1 MLLETDNRHNPV
13 TGFTDAERIGEW
25 SSALSQYESA
35 LHQAIVSGDFP
46 RAADLLRSIG
56 RLHFERGDYDRAV
69 EVFRQSLSLAEGTG
83 NAVQRGAALNC
94 LGVVEQFRADV
105 DAAQE
110 HYKTAAELAE
120 AAGDRKLSGLV
131 QQNLGAL
138 ATIRGEY
145 DAALE
150 YNQNALSAFRALND
164 EMAAARVLNN
174 IGMLHVD
181 LTQLGHAELS
191 FRGAFTLAERNG
203 DAGLRVKVQI
213 NRAELALARQDFDAA
228 HDFCDEAFREY
239 TRLGSESGLSET
251 YKAYGML
258 YRETGNSQ
266 LANTHFL
273 LALKLAQS
281 CGDRVL
287 EAECE
292 RERALLDMQEGR
304 HRDALGALNRA
315 HRLFLQLRASREV
328 ADIERKLERV
338 ERMYLRVAEMLETEV
353 SISFDSLAVEQYQR
367 VSRYASQLAQAIGFS
382 GRDLTWLRI
391 GAFLYDIGKRSI
403 PVEILN
409 KPGQLDAEELAVA
422 RQHVAHSEQ
431 VVIDLDP
438 PWDMTSMVRHHHENW
453 DGTGYPDALS
463 GEQIPLAARV
473 LGLAD
478 SFTALTSRRSYRKQ
492 HSEAEALAIME
503 TEVGTKFDPTLF
515 ATFKTLVEAGV

>member
-1 MLLETDNRHNPV
+1 MLLETDSRHNP
-13 TGFTDAERIGEW
+13 TAAFADAERLGEW
-25 SSALSQYESA
+25 SSALTQYQNA
-35 LHQAIVSGDFP
+35 LHQANENGDFP

-69 EVFRQSLSLAEGTG
+69 EVFRQSLTLAEQSGT
-83 NAVQRGAALNC
+83 AAQRGAALNC
-94 LGVVEQFRADV
+94 LGVVEQFRADI

-110 HYKTAAELAE
+110 HYRSAAALA
-120 AAGDRKLSGLV
+120 ADAGDRKLAALV

-138 ATIRGEY
+138 ATMRGEY

-150 YNQNALSAFRALND
+150 YNQNALAAFRALND

-181 LTQLGHAELS
+181 VAQLGHAELS

-203 DAGLRVKVQI
+203 DAGLRVKIQI
-213 NRAELALARQDFDAA
+213 NRAELALARHDFDAA
-228 HDFCDEAFREY
+228 HDYCDEAFREY

-251 YKAYGML
+251 YKTYGTL

-287 EAECE
+287 EAESE

-304 HRDALGALNRA
+304 HRDALSALNRA

-338 ERMYLRVAEMLETEV
+338 EKMYLRVAEMLETEV

-367 VSRYASQLAQAIGFS
+367 VARYASQLAQAIGIT

-391 GAFLYDIGKRSI
+391 GAFLYDIGKRSV
-403 PVEILN
+403 PSEILN
-409 KPGQLDAEELAVA
+409 KPGELTDDEWEAVK
-422 RQHVAHSEQ
+422 RHVTHSEQ
-431 VVIDLDP
+431 VVMDLDP
-438 PWDMTSMVRHHHENW
+438 PWDMTSMVRHHHESW

-463 GEQIPLAARV
+463 GEQIPLSARI
-473 LGLAD
+473 LCLAD
-478 SFTALTSRRSYRKQ
+478 SFTALTSRRSHRKQ
-492 HSEAEALAIME
+492 YSAQEALAIMAKE
-503 TEVGTKFDPTLF
+503 AGQKFDPALF
-515 ATFKTLVEAGV
+515 VTFRTLVEAGA